1 MTEDKTIYVER
12 DTYEKD
18 GNTYYGYFIRG
29 NVRGIDIRVLVVPP
43 DFGGYTVLDIVYVG
57 AKAAELVLVP
67 YEIEDEKTGKVSK
80 GFSYAVRS
88 EDEDGTVYECKIK
101 PLRKSDKDMLQMLL
115 SLYIL

>member
-1 MTEDKTIYVER
+1 MDTKIVVER
-12 DTYEKD
+12 EPFEKN
-18 GNTYYGYFIRG
+18 GKVYQNYFIRG

-57 AKAAELVLVP
+57 AKEAELVLVP
-67 YEIEDEKTGKVSK
+67 YEMTDEKTGKISK
-80 GFSYAVRS
+80 GYSYAVRS

-115 SLYIL
+115 NKKPE